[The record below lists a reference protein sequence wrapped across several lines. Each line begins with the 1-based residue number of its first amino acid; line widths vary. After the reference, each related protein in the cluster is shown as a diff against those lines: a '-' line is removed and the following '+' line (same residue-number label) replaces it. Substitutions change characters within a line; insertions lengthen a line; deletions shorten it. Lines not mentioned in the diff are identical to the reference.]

1 MRAVI
6 YAAKSTEDKRGS
18 IGTQLEECRERAG
31 AEGWEVVGEFT
42 DEAFSAYHGN
52 RGDGLARAMALC
64 EEAGGDVALIVQHS
78 DRLARGNVKDARH
91 LVEYAI
97 WAIKHDVRLVSLQDP
112 EMLAEGDYGLLMST
126 IGGMRNHQDSKRKAE
141 SVKAGIKRRRA
152 KGKAWGKAP
161 QGYKVEPR
169 FGDDGE
175 VVRDPV
181 VDPEAAPIIEMLF
194 AELDA
199 GASTGDVARKL
210 NRASHLT
217 QGGYDFTARRVR
229 FMAEN
234 RDYMGVG
241 PYPEIIDP
249 ELWERVND
257 KIRRAD
263 PAAVQNAKGGRRP
276 TADFMLRRLAFCA
289 ECGQP
294 VYAIVRHGVRL
305 YCCRAQ
311 VRNTGTCS
319 SLAIPADIVEEH
331 VLDHL
336 SLFLADDLETWIRDR
351 IAERSDE
358 QRSLQGA
365 LDTKRQ
371 ELADLDAL
379 REERMAEI
387 TEHGITSPVAFELIE
402 RIDRQREVLQR
413 EIDDADAVL
422 SEWTGQLSV
431 DGVLDFYDRLVDL
444 VKGRVAKAD
453 GIAEINAALHDSLL
467 GVWLTYDGETLTAD
481 IEVRPSGW
489 PEGDAAMA
497 DLFRATLPSYQES
510 IDTLRRALPDEFPDD
525 GTHSVIEP
533 SDPGGGPADGQL
545 SDRESKCRSST
556 GANARAGAGSAAA
569 RSPRA
574 ATRQHAHGGAGAGLR
589 AGGPRLRRR
598 CDAAQGERRW
608 PTTRARAWV
617 RRPRRTT
624 GRPGASRARTPTIQ
638 GSSSP
643 RRPFRPGGGDRS
655 SRA

>member
-1 MRAVI
+1 MRAAI

-18 IGTQLEECRERAG
+18 IGTQLEECRERAEH
-31 AEGWEVVGEFT
+31 EGWEVIGEFT

-52 RGDGLARAMALC
+52 RGDGLARAMAFC
-64 EEAGGDVALIVQHS
+64 EEAGGDIALIVQHS

-112 EMLAEGDYGLLMST
+112 EMLAEGDYALLMSA

-161 QGYKVEPR
+161 QGYRVER
-169 FGDDGE
+169 RIVDGE
-175 VVRDPV
+175 VVSDPV
-181 VDPEAAPIIEMLF
+181 VDPEAAPIVETLF

-210 NRASHLT
+210 NRAGHLT

-234 RDYMGVG
+234 RDYMGAG
-241 PYPEIIDP
+241 PYPAIIDP

-263 PAAVQNAKGGRRP
+263 PAALQNSKGGRRP
-276 TADFMLRRLAFCA
+276 TADFMLRRLSFCG

-319 SLAIPADIVEEH
+319 SRPISADEVEQRI
-331 VLDHL
+331 LDHL

-351 IAERSDE
+351 IAERTDE
-358 QRSLQGA
+358 QRSLQGV
-365 LDTKRQ
+365 LDAKRQ

-379 REERMAEI
+379 REERMAELI
-387 TEHGITSPVAFELIE
+387 EHGITSPVAFELIE

-467 GVWLTYDGETLTAD
+467 GVWLTYDGDTLTAD
-481 IEVRPSGW
+481 IEVRPSGI
-489 PEGDAAMA
+489 PEIDAAVA
-497 DLFRATLPSYQES
+497 ELFRTTLPSYQES
-510 IDTLRRALPDEFPDD
+510 IEILRRALPDEFPDD
-525 GTHSVIEP
+525 DGASVIDP
-533 SDPGGGPADGQL
+533 SDPGGGPGDGRIIRGPDDGDGQL
-545 SDRESKCRSST
+545 PDRES
-556 GANARAGAGSAAA
+556 
-569 RSPRA
+569 
-574 ATRQHAHGGAGAGLR
+574 TRR
-589 AGGPRLRRR
+589 
-598 CDAAQGERRW
+598 
-608 PTTRARAWV
+608 
-617 RRPRRTT
+617 
-624 GRPGASRARTPTIQ
+624 
-638 GSSSP
+638 
-643 RRPFRPGGGDRS
+643 
-655 SRA
+655 